1 MANKQKSLV
10 SALSVK
16 LGQNEEVLDFTR
28 QRENDVWSSAIFAY
42 ITVNMHGVNFAASML
57 IVF

>member
-1 MANKQKSLV
+1 VANKQKSLV

-28 QRENDVWSSAIFAY
+28 QRENDV
-42 ITVNMHGVNFAASML
+42 
-57 IVF
+57 